1 MKVYL
6 LAAALALAPAAA
18 LAQFASGFNF
28 TSYSYDA
35 QDPGAAAAIA
45 AANEA
50 IQQCTQKLRG
60 RSLETVCTTQAP
72 EPAKTK

>member
-6 LAAALALAPAAA
+6 LAAALSLAPAAA

-28 TSYSYDA
+28 TSYTLDA
-35 QDPGAAAAIA
+35 GEAEAVIA
-45 AANEA
+45 AANQA

-60 RSLETVCTTQAP
+60 RNLETVCTVQTP